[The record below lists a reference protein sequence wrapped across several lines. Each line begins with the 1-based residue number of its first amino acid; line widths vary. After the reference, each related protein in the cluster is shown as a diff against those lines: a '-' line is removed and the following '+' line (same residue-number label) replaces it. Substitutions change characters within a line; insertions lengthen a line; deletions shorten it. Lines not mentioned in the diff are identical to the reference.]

1 MSAEQLLLRN
11 DAPKGFTMI
20 QMLLAIAPIFLLIV
34 LGHALRRGGIP
45 TADFWN
51 LNDKLVY
58 WVLFPSLLFYKMATM
73 EFSGELLEGFA
84 SVIYAGFASA
94 LTFGLIAGWLFRLGR
109 PLWTSVLQGCA
120 RHNTFIALAVAERV
134 FGGEGLAIA
143 SLVTALLIPLTN
155 VSIVTLMVVLLRGG
169 DRNGLAT
176 AVVRDLLRNPLLIAV
191 ALGVAVNAAGIE
203 HVPVLYDMV
212 IILGGA
218 ALPIVLLCVGA
229 NIRVTA
235 MRAAALPTLLSII
248 GKMFLFPAVIGFVA
262 IAIGMDSQAAMVA
275 VIFGAVPS
283 AAGAYTLARQMGGD
297 APAMAAIVTI
307 QTALS
312 FVTLPLTLMYAE
324 RVFAATLSG

>member
-1 MSAEQLLLRN
+1 
-11 DAPKGFTMI
+11 MI

-73 EFSGELLEGFA
+73 ELSGELLEGFA

-94 LTFGLIAGWLFRLGR
+94 LAFALVTGWLFRLDR
-109 PLWTSVLQGCA
+109 PMWTSVLQGCS

-134 FGGEGLAIA
+134 FGSEGLALA
-143 SLVTALLIPLTN
+143 SIITALLIPLTN
-155 VSIVTLMVVLLRGG
+155 VSVVTLMVVLLRGG
-169 DRNGLAT
+169 DSKGLVR
-176 AVVRDLLRNPLLIAV
+176 AVMRDLARNPLLIAV
-191 ALGVAVNAAGIE
+191 ALGIAVNFLGID

-229 NIRVTA
+229 NIRVKA
-235 MRAAALPTLLSII
+235 MQASVLPTLLSIV
-248 GKMFLFPAVIGFVA
+248 GKMILFPAVIAAMA
-262 IAIGMDSQAAMVA
+262 IVIGLDFQAAMVA
-275 VIFGAVPS
+275 MIFGAVPS
-283 AAGAYTLARQMGGD
+283 SAGAYTLARQMGGD
-297 APAMAAIVTI
+297 APAMAAMVTI
-307 QTALS
+307 QTAAS
-312 FVTLPLTLMYAE
+312 FVSLPLTLMLAE
-324 RVFAATLSG
+324 RVFASAIIA